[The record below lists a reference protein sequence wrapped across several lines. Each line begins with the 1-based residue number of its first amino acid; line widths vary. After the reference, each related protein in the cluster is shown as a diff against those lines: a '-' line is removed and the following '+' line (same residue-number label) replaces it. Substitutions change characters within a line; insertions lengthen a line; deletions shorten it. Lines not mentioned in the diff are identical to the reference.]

1 MCGQSSVCG
10 LTSHYSRVVSIPGS
24 KFRTAQEQWHTFR
37 LDLSRRFMRSQ
48 TLVPYATLADA
59 KPLGRSSFGRLLARA
74 VLAASFTAIPG
85 ARGQTE
91 TINVHLELWT
101 GGSLDG
107 LVVDHTDHGIV
118 IMHDNTPYVFAW
130 DELEPGSAVA
140 AKRGLLALRRGDRE
154 ALTAEDHFQLGCF
167 ALAQSGNALAGKE
180 FRQARKLDPTYK
192 EAIREVLEEYRRKK
206 AGEPKTH
213 HALDDVEGNAHTDAG
228 PAPGLIQRLEVEL
241 GAGNDGNTG
250 VLNPPEEI
258 RARVLE
264 IYKSFGETV
273 REVIS
278 KDIVLVETDH
288 FLIWTDWAKRDRP
301 RLANW
306 TEGMYAAL
314 GEQFELPPTE
324 MVFLAKCPVFCFRSK
339 ARFLKFARKFDGYAG
354 DNAVGYTRSIKENG
368 HVHIVLLQRGRS
380 EEDFERFAGT
390 LIHEGT
396 HAFLHR
402 RYSARLIPHWV
413 NEGCADL
420 MAERVLDDHCNNAE
434 NAALLAKQ
442 YVRYDWPIR
451 EFLHDVG
458 PIGIHQYPLAYSVVA
473 YLESLGARRFA
484 GFIRGLKEGQPLGVA
499 LAKHYDGITLDQLEE
514 RWRSAIQATDVK
526 NTSER
531 DHPEW

>member
-1 MCGQSSVCG
+1 MRGD
-10 LTSHYSRVVSIPGS
+10 RV
-24 KFRTAQEQWHTFR
+24 Q
-37 LDLSRRFMRSQ
+37 
-48 TLVPYATLADA
+48 YATLADS
-59 KPLGRSSFGRLLARA
+59 KPPGPSSLGQLLIRA
-74 VLAASFTAIPG
+74 VLAVSFMVIPA

-91 TINVHLELWT
+91 TISVHLELWT

-107 LVVDHTDHGIV
+107 LVVDHSDHGIV
-118 IMHDNTPYVFAW
+118 VMRENIPYVFAW
-130 DELEPGSAVA
+130 NELEPGSAVA
-140 AKRGLLALRRGDRE
+140 VKRTLLALRRGGRE

-167 ALAQSGNALAGKE
+167 ALARSGNALAGKE
-180 FRQARKLDPTYK
+180 FRKARKLDPTYK

-206 AGEPKTH
+206 AAEPDEH
-213 HALDDVEGNAHTDAG
+213 HALDDNEGNPGTGTG

-241 GAGNDGNTG
+241 GAGHDGNTA
-250 VLNPPEEI
+250 VLNPPEET

-288 FLIWTDWAKRDRP
+288 FLIWTDWAKRDRA
-301 RLANW
+301 RLADW
-306 TEGMYAAL
+306 TEAMYAAL
-314 GEQFELPPTE
+314 GKQFELAPTD

-339 ARFLKFARKFDGYAG
+339 ARFLKFARQFDGYAG
-354 DNAVGYTRSIKENG
+354 DNAVGYARSIEENG

-380 EEDFERFAGT
+380 KGDFDRFACT
-390 LIHEGT
+390 LVHEGT

-402 RYSARLIPHWV
+402 RYSTRLIPHWV

-420 MAERVLDDHCNNAE
+420 MAERVLGDHCDNAE

-442 YVRYDWPIR
+442 YVRYDWPVR

-473 YLESLGARRFA
+473 YLESLGAGRFTA
-484 GFIRGLKEGQPLGVA
+484 FIRGLKEGQPLGAA
-499 LAKHYDGITLDQLEE
+499 LAMHYDGLTLDQLEE
-514 RWRSAIQATDVK
+514 RWRSAIRATDVK
-526 NTSER
+526 NACGR
-531 DHPEW
+531 DRPEW